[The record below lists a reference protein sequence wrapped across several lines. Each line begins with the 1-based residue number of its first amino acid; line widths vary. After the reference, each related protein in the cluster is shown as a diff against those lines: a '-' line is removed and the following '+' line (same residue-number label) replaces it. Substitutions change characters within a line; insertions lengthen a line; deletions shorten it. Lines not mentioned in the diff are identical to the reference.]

1 MLTLGDPLLKR
12 EEFAVSL
19 RRLKKAN
26 ILKEKRKKYE
36 QTLEKPMENVG
47 NSPIGFFSDY
57 VDIDFVK
64 KELRPNLQKSNPKAQ
79 YSFV

>member
-1 MLTLGDPLLKR
+1 
-12 EEFAVSL
+12 
-19 RRLKKAN
+19 
-26 ILKEKRKKYE
+26 
-36 QTLEKPMENVG
+36 MENVA
-47 NSPIGFFSDY
+47 NSPIGLFSDY